1 MTPET
6 IEALL
11 TAGADA
17 RAKTKR
23 GETALDKARKNR
35 KLPPELIAKLEAAA
49 K

>member
-6 IEALL
+6 IEVLFA
-11 TAGADA
+11 AGADA